1 MIVVIARLVIKPG
14 TAPLLLEAAR
24 RCVAE
29 TRKEPGCLS
38 YDLFASVTDPDN
50 LTFVERWENR
60 EALSAHARSAHVAE
74 WRAAGADYIIERQID
89 IVHPGTIESH
99 TV

>member
-1 MIVVIARLVIKPG
+1 MIVVVARLVIKPG

-29 TRKEPGCLS
+29 TRNEPGCLS

-60 EALSAHARSAHVAE
+60 DALSAHARSQHVAE

-89 IVHPGTIESH
+89 IVHPSAIESH